1 METVRAEIAGN
12 SNAIDMDISVS
23 GEAFLTPPGDLS
35 NLVADAVTAVSGQT
49 PELSTTGGTS
59 DARFIKDHCP
69 VVELGLIN
77 ATAHKVDENA
87 SVDDIYALADIYERV
102 LVGYFGLA

>member
-1 METVRAEIAGN
+1 M
-12 SNAIDMDISVS
+12 
-23 GEAFLTPPGDLS
+23 
-35 NLVADAVTAVSGQT
+35 
-49 PELSTTGGTS
+49 
-59 DARFIKDHCP
+59 
-69 VVELGLIN
+69 VELGLIN